1 MQNKIEDEAAALE
14 SLSSKNSNK
23 WKKKKK
29 TQQDL
34 DEILQNVR
42 VTFEPGT

>member
-1 MQNKIEDEAAALE
+1 MKRQLW
-14 SLSSKNSNK
+14 SLYLARILTNE
-23 WKKKKK
+23 KKKK